1 MDKRYIE
8 LFKEL
13 SKATAI
19 AAEQVMDYDKSKE
32 DEKGLETATIMRDD
46 FQELSDRIE
55 EAKDEYV
62 PNQADLAKLL
72 VGAMIL
78 SNNLKDKIAALRKAV
93 SGYEQ
98 DLIPK
103 LKEIVETATTDEE
116 AQTMANE
123 KFIIQE

>member
-1 MDKRYIE
+1 MDKRYVE

-19 AAEQVMDYDKSKE
+19 AAEQVMDYDKSKN

-46 FQELSDRIE
+46 FQDLSDRIV
-55 EAKDEYV
+55 AAGDEYI
-62 PNQADLAKLL
+62 PNQGDIAKLL

-93 SGYEQ
+93 AGYEQ

-103 LKEIVETATTDEE
+103 LKEITENAKTDEE
-116 AQTMANE
+116 AQEMANE
-123 KFIIQE
+123 KFIIKE

>member
-55 EAKDEYV
+55 EAKDKYV

>member
-1 MDKRYIE
+1 
-8 LFKEL
+8 
-13 SKATAI
+13 
-19 AAEQVMDYDKSKE
+19 
-32 DEKGLETATIMRDD
+32 
-46 FQELSDRIE
+46 
-55 EAKDEYV
+55 
-62 PNQADLAKLL
+62 
-72 VGAMIL
+72 MIL